1 MTKVGEADSSEAGR
15 SPTWIRDR
23 VTGALA
29 LRILSGRYPQG
40 SSLPTEAELGAELGV
55 SRTALREATRTL
67 AAKGLIE
74 TRQRAGTRVRASED
88 WNRLDPDVLAWMG
101 QVEPDLDF
109 VKGLTEARQ
118 IIEPAAAAL
127 AASRGTARTL
137 AAIEE
142 AYEAMCRADPSD
154 LDACADA
161 DVRFHIG
168 ILKASR
174 NPVLANLGNVIGAA
188 LMNAFRL
195 TTSASVNYSRT
206 LAAHGEVLEAIRLRR
221 AEEAR
226 GRMQALLG
234 IACEDLM
241 RLSAADPPG
250 RPGRRRGRAGPE
262 RPAAT
267 GAYRR

>member
-1 MTKVGEADSSEAGR
+1 MARVGDAEAGEAVRPAV
-15 SPTWIRDR
+15 WIRDR
-23 VTGALA
+23 VTSGLA
-29 LRILSGRYPQG
+29 LRILSGRYPPG
-40 SSLPTEAELGAELGV
+40 TSLPTEAELAAEFGV

-88 WNRLDPDVLAWMG
+88 WNRLDADVLAWMG

-109 VKGLTEARQ
+109 VRGLTEARQ

-127 AASRGTARTL
+127 AALRGTARTL

-142 AYEAMCRADPSD
+142 AYEAMCRADLAD
-154 LDACADA
+154 LDACAEA

-188 LMNAFRL
+188 LVNAFRL

-221 AEEAR
+221 ADDAR
-226 GRMQALLG
+226 ARMQALLG
-234 IACEDLM
+234 IASEDLL
-241 RLSAADPPG
+241 RIAAG
-250 RPGRRRGRAGPE
+250 GRAG
-262 RPAAT
+262 
-267 GAYRR
+267 